1 MLQTFAIVYAFLNTH
16 TEALMIDIPKIVR
29 VLSCGLLLWVGVLC
43 NMAQADTIVPRAD
56 AEKDSQR
63 TGGQGDPKE
72 LPLRQQGVHII
83 QGDVLRVEGNTY
95 VIKELGGK
103 ELSLRTDA
111 TTMKAEK
118 IQVGDRIEAKV
129 DENNRALSLVLAP

>member
-1 MLQTFAIVYAFLNTH
+1 LLQTFAIVYAFQSIQ
-16 TEALMIDIPKIVR
+16 TEALMVDISKVVR
-29 VLSCGLLLWVGVLC
+29 VLSWGFVLWVGLLC
-43 NMAQADTIVPRAD
+43 NMAQADTMVPRAE

-72 LPLRQQGVHII
+72 LSIRQQGVHII

-95 VIKELGGK
+95 FIKELGGK

>member
-1 MLQTFAIVYAFLNTH
+1 
-16 TEALMIDIPKIVR
+16 MIDIPKMVR
-29 VLSCGLLLWVGVLC
+29 VLSCGFLLWVGLLS
-43 NMAQADTIVPRAD
+43 NMAQAETMMPGTD
-56 AEKDSQR
+56 AGKDSQSQK
-63 TGGQGDPKE
+63 TGEQGDPKE
-72 LPLRQQGVHII
+72 LSIRQQGVHII

-95 VIKELGGK
+95 FIKELGGK
-103 ELSLRTDA
+103 ELSLRTDP

>member
-1 MLQTFAIVYAFLNTH
+1 MV
-16 TEALMIDIPKIVR
+16 DILKEVR
-29 VLSCGLLLWVGVLC
+29 VLSYGLVLLVGLLC
-43 NMAQADTIVPRAD
+43 NMAQADIMVPKAD

-63 TGGQGDPKE
+63 TGEQGDPKE
-72 LPLRQQGVHII
+72 SIRQQVVHII

-95 VIKELGGK
+95 FIKELGGK

-111 TTMKAEK
+111 STMKAEK

>member
-1 MLQTFAIVYAFLNTH
+1 
-16 TEALMIDIPKIVR
+16 MIDIPKMVR
-29 VLSCGLLLWVGVLC
+29 VLSCGFLLWVGVLC
-43 NMAQADTIVPRAD
+43 NMAQADTIVPRVD

-129 DENNRALSLVLAP
+129 DENKRALSLVLAP

>member
-1 MLQTFAIVYAFLNTH
+1 LLQTFDIVYAFQSIQ
-16 TEALMIDIPKIVR
+16 TEALMVDISKMVR
-29 VLSCGLLLWVGVLC
+29 VLSWGFVLWVGLLC
-43 NMAQADTIVPRAD
+43 NMAQADTMVPKAD

-63 TGGQGDPKE
+63 TGEQGDPKE
-72 LPLRQQGVHII
+72 LSIRQQGVHII

-95 VIKELGGK
+95 FIKELGGK